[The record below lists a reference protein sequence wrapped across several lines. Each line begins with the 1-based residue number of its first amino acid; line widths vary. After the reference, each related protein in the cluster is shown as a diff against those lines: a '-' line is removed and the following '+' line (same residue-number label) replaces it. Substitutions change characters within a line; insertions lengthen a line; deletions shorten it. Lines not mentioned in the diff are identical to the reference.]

1 MALFSFGASRARV
14 RELEDRLDTVE
25 RQLRKLDAEF
35 SDLLDRVN
43 RQVARL
49 VKRDQREAPES
60 PEETRTDPGQGSL
73 PFPLPGGV
81 HTRAYERAKRAGLV
95 P

>member
-1 MALFSFGASRARV
+1 MFRFRDESLRRAV

-25 RQLRKLDAEF
+25 RQSRKLDAEF

-49 VKRDQREAPES
+49 VKREERATS
-60 PEETRTDPGQGSL
+60 PAETRTDGPPYQHTPPGPHAL
-73 PFPLPGGV
+73 
-81 HTRAYERAKRAGLV
+81 AIERARKAGLL
-95 P
+95 